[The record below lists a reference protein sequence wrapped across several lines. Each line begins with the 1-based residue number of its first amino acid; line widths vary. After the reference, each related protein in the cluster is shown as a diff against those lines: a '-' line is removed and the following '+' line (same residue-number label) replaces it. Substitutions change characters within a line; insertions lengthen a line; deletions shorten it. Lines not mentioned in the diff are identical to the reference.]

1 MANLYYTFILRFC
14 QAGIDASLTLLAG
27 VIIAG
32 ILRRMVGPAA
42 TRRVFGT
49 GWRGAVRGWAA
60 GMLLPVCSLGVIPVA
75 RELRRSGV
83 PGGVVLAFVLTG
95 PLLNPI
101 SFLYGLTL
109 GEPRVILSFV
119 AVTLAKTAFVAYLW
133 NDWFGGAADAALA
146 VSRARLADAEPQPA
160 AGFRR
165 VTAVGVTA
173 ARELSGRDL
182 MYYGLGLLGNACLS
196 CCLRH
201 GAMQRTMA
209 HSDPWAP
216 LRMLGLAIP
225 AYVSPLSGMMRIGSM
240 FEHGNSIGAAFI
252 LLVLGIGM
260 SLGTLAWL
268 GHDFGWR
275 RFLPWFACYAV
286 LVLGLAYALE
296 PLLWNPAKVEVD
308 HTHAFDD
315 LSSPFHAGDSP
326 DRMRSIVGIKLAQQ
340 FGPPERLATISLLS
354 LLAAGVALRLVDRR
368 RRLDRWLAERP
379 VRAAGG
385 VAGWDRRLSGLGL
398 GLSAIAGLVG
408 FSVVGAYVYYPN
420 RTLCVEKMRSLV
432 ADTAATM
439 REGQVD
445 ESIRYLE
452 QWDLLAR
459 QMQVG
464 VYLRRLSVTPDQ
476 AKTVDDLREA
486 IEVVRDDLRAGHVAE
501 ANRQFDHIVF
511 RGEYRACLDAYAPPP
526 GGAALVRPTPT
537 A

>member
-1 MANLYYTFILRFC
+1 MANLYYTFVLRFC
-14 QAGIDASLTLLAG
+14 QAGIDAALTLLAG
-27 VIIAG
+27 VVIAG

-42 TRRVFGT
+42 TRRLFGT
-49 GWRGAVRGWAA
+49 GLRGAVRGWAA

-75 RELRRSGV
+75 REMRRAGV

-109 GEPRVILSFV
+109 GEPKVILSFV

-133 NDWFGGAADAALA
+133 TDWFGGAADAALA
-146 VSRARLADAEPQPA
+146 VERGRLADAEPQPA
-160 AGFRR
+160 AGAKR
-165 VTAVGVTA
+165 VGAVLVTA

-182 MYYGLGLLGNACLS
+182 MYYGLGLLGNAGLS
-196 CCLRH
+196 VCLRH

-209 HSDPWAP
+209 HHDHWAP
-216 LRMLGLAIP
+216 FRMLWLSVP
-225 AYVSPLSGMMRIGSM
+225 AYISPLSGMMRIGSM

-275 RFLPWFACYAV
+275 RFAPWFACYAA

-296 PLLWNPAKVEVD
+296 PVLWNPAKVEVD

-315 LSSPFHAGDSP
+315 LSSPFHAGYTP
-326 DRMRSIVGIKLAQQ
+326 DRMREVVHLKLAQQ
-340 FGPPERLATISLLS
+340 FGAPERLATICLLS
-354 LLAAGVALRLVDRR
+354 LLALGVLLRLVDRR
-368 RRLDRWLAERP
+368 RRLERWLVERP
-379 VRAAGG
+379 DAAAGG
-385 VAGWDRRLSGLGL
+385 GWDRRLSGLAL
-398 GLSAIAGLVG
+398 GLSAIAGLVA
-408 FSVVGAYVYYPN
+408 FSAIGAFVYYPD
-420 RTLCVEKMRSLV
+420 RVLCVEKMQSLV

-439 REGQVD
+439 REGQVE

-464 VYLRRLSVTPDQ
+464 VYLRHLSVTPDQ
-476 AKTVDDLREA
+476 ARTVDDLREA
-486 IEVVRDDLRAGHVAE
+486 IEVVRDDLRAGHLAE
-501 ANRQFDHIVF
+501 ANRQFDHVVF
-511 RGEYRACLDAYAPPP
+511 HGEYRACLDAYAPPP
-526 GGAALVRPTPT
+526 GRPAGPAPT